1 MILEDAKLLLV
12 ENNISFETVEY
23 RDEKEYWHHTML
35 FPYTKNAKS
44 CKVIGII
51 IKSNNGKKDIEL
63 QFNESDGEFKF
74 EELRF
79 GDFCFE
85 FFDVLEEML
94 AEELI
99 SNINEIREGKIAVIV
114 ANNLRK
120 KRWIGDAIFD
130 LSDDDDAFGK
140 AGYDKAIQRIHKP
153 YGFFGELFKSK
164 IQYEIYD
171 WNSYQCII
179 K

>member
-44 CKVIGII
+44 CKVIAIVV
-51 IKSNNGKKDIEL
+51 KSNNGNKNIEL
-63 QFNESDGEFKF
+63 QFNETDAGFVF

-79 GDFCFE
+79 GDLCFE
-85 FFDVLEEML
+85 FFDVLEEVL
-94 AEELI
+94 VLDLI
-99 SNINEIREGKIAVIV
+99 LKIKKIQEGKLTVV
-114 ANNLRK
+114 LANNLK
-120 KRWIGDAIFD
+120 KRCWIGDAVFD
-130 LSDDDDAFGK
+130 LNDDDDLFGK
-140 AGYDKAIQRIHKP
+140 KGYEEAMQRIRKP
-153 YGFFGELFKSK
+153 YGLLGKLFKSK